1 MSTLHDWP
9 HRPGFSPAPADQGSI
24 VHCRNVL
31 ELMFTPTAQPS
42 CATFQAPSRDE
53 ARLIAEY
60 SFFMSANAVVAR
72 W

>member
-1 MSTLHDWP
+1 MSALYDWP
-9 HRPGFSPAPADQGSI
+9 HRPDFSPAPADQGSI
-24 VHCRNVL
+24 VQCRNVL
-31 ELMFTPTAQPS
+31 ELMLTPAGHDS

-60 SFFMSANAVVAR
+60 SFFMSNAVVAR